1 MRQVIDVKY
10 KDLGNYELPVKTQS
24 YEPVGHQD
32 LIDKVI
38 SIAKPNY
45 GVPTGAG
52 FRIAGG
58 GNQMF
63 AHLDFK
69 TSLSEDA
76 NISIGIRNSYNKSLA
91 VGICSGASIIVC
103 DNLMFVGDV
112 VKLRKHTSK
121 VWEDLDMII
130 EEGIQAVGE
139 NFETL
144 MDASQ
149 ALSDITI
156 NDTNAAHVLGELFV
170 NENILASNQLNVAAR
185 EWKEGGRTDVIRDH
199 PWADRTAWSLYN
211 ACTEALKISHPSE
224 VMDRQVKL
232 HEFFHEHYELT

>member
-1 MRQVIDVKY
+1 MRQVVNVKY
-10 KDLGNYELPVKTQS
+10 KDLGNYELPAKTNS
-24 YEPVGHQD
+24 YEPVGHQE

-38 SIAKPNY
+38 DIAKPNY
-45 GVPTGAG
+45 GIPSGAG
-52 FRIAGG
+52 FKIAGG

-63 AHLDFK
+63 AHLDYK
-69 TSLSEDA
+69 TSLSNNA
-76 NISIGIRNSYNKSLA
+76 NISIGVRNSYNKSLA

-121 VWEDLDMII
+121 VWDDLDMII

-139 NFETL
+139 NFNTL
-144 MDASQ
+144 MEDGQ

-156 NDTNAAHVLGELFV
+156 SDTNAAHVLGELFV

-185 EWKEGGRTDVIRDH
+185 EWKNGIKANH
-199 PWADRTAWSLYN
+199 AFPDRTAWSLYN
-211 ACTEALKISHPSE
+211 ACTEALKIAHPSE

-232 HEFFHEHYELT
+232 HEFFHDHYELA